1 MPTLLRLLA
10 VLTVVPVFG
19 IALADST
26 PDTNIRVSDYLESL
40 NRGGQ
45 NIIFSSDLVTDELWL
60 ESQATTDIS
69 RSELAELLQQFGLT
83 VQAGPAN
90 SLLVVR
96 SEPSA
101 DPVQVQPEPTELQP
115 DALPEIVVTSSLSRI
130 EYSRV
135 GGSVILDRQLAA
147 RVPAA
152 AEEAVRLPDR
162 LPGTANGGISTRSHV
177 RGGESNETLYLLD
190 GLRLY
195 EPFHL
200 KDFQSV
206 ATVINANAISGMDFY
221 SGAYPARFGDRM
233 SAVMDIRLREPD
245 EKIQT
250 ELAFSFFNTSALS
263 LGRFGGNDKGDWLF
277 AARRGNLDLIAD
289 VMNPDVGSPD
299 YHDYLGHLGWAF
311 GARADISVNV
321 LLSTDKINL
330 NDEARGE
337 QATAT
342 YDNQVFW
349 AKWDAE
355 WNDMLR
361 SSTVLSFTDIDDNR
375 VGSVNL
381 PDIVT
386 ASLEDR
392 RKFRAAS
399 FKQDWVY
406 VPSSVWMLGFGI
418 DGKHLDGRYVFES
431 ARSLQAPFEQIYDNN
446 PVDLRNTDLI
456 VDGAQYA
463 AYAELRWQMRDNLT
477 IDVGMRWDHQSYTTA
492 MNDEQSSPRISFL
505 YQPNESTE
513 LRFGWGQFSQAQ
525 EVNELQVSDGL
536 NSFFPAQRAEHV
548 VGNLK
553 HRFNDDINLELSVF
567 RKIFRAVRP
576 RFESAFNQLSIVP
589 EIQFDRV
596 MIDANSAESTGVELR
611 ISRGSGADDLF
622 WWIGYSWSE
631 VEDAVPGGKQKR
643 SWDQTHTGKYGAS
656 WRWGS
661 WDFSAAG
668 LVHTGWPKNVL
679 TLESSLN
686 PDGSEL
692 LSLSTSE
699 FNGVRH
705 SVFHSLDV
713 RVSRDFDIRLG
724 DLKVFLEVT
733 NLYGRENACCTEYS
747 IGQDETGATV
757 LESRTEH
764 WLPLVPSLGVVWS
777 F

>member
-1 MPTLLRLLA
+1 MLTLLRLLA
-10 VLTVVPVFG
+10 ALTITLGFG
-19 IALADST
+19 VALADAT
-26 PDTNIRVSDYLESL
+26 PDTNIRLSDYLESL
-40 NRGGQ
+40 NHSGQ
-45 NIIFSSDLVTDELWL
+45 NIIFSSDLVTDALRL
-60 ESQATTDIS
+60 ESQPPTDIS
-69 RSELAELLQQFGLT
+69 TSELAELLQPFGLT
-83 VQAGPAN
+83 VQAGPAK

-96 SEPSA
+96 SESST
-101 DPVQVQPEPTELQP
+101 DPVRVLQEPTAAGP
-115 DALPEIVVTSSLSRI
+115 DRLSEIVVTSSLSRI
-130 EYSRV
+130 EYSSV

-162 LPGTANGGISTRSHV
+162 LPGVANGGISTRSHV
-177 RGGESNETLYLLD
+177 RGGETNETLYLLD

-206 ATVINANAISGMDFY
+206 ATVINANAISGLYFY

-245 EKIQT
+245 EKIET
-250 ELAFSFFNTSALS
+250 ELALSFFNTSALS

-289 VMNPDVGSPD
+289 AVNPDVGSPD

-311 GARADISVNV
+311 GARAEVSVNV

-342 YDNQVFW
+342 YDNQIFW

-355 WNDMLR
+355 WNDTLR
-361 SSTVLSFTDIDDNR
+361 SSTVLSFTDIDNNR
-375 VGSVNL
+375 VGSVDL
-381 PDIVT
+381 PDVV
-386 ASLEDR
+386 AGSLEDH

-406 VPSSVWMLGFGI
+406 VPSSVWMLGFGV
-418 DGKHLDGRYVFES
+418 DGKHLDGRYLFDS
-431 ARSLQAPFEQIYDNN
+431 ARTLQAPFEQIYDNN
-446 PVDLRNTDLI
+446 PVELRNTDLI

-463 AYAELRWQMRDNLT
+463 AYVELRWQMRDDLT
-477 IDVGMRWDHQSYTTA
+477 IDLGMRWDHQSYTIA

-505 YQPNESTE
+505 YQPNENTE
-513 LRFGWGQFSQAQ
+513 LRFAWGQFSQAQ

-536 NSFFPAQRAEHV
+536 DSFFPAQRAEHV

-553 HRFNDDINLELSVF
+553 HRFNNNLNLELSVF

-576 RFESAFNQLSIVP
+576 RFESAFNHLSIVP

-596 MIDANSAESTGVELR
+596 IIDASSAESTGAELL

-668 LVHTGWPKNVL
+668 SVHTGWPKNVL
-679 TLESSLN
+679 TMQSSLN

-705 SVFHSLDV
+705 SVFHSLDA
-713 RVSRDFDIRLG
+713 RVSRDFDIRRG
-724 DLKVFLEVT
+724 DLKVFVEVT
-733 NLYGRENACCTEYS
+733 NLYGRENDCCTEYS